1 MEDLLCASH
10 WAKMPVRTA
19 PQLYEVMLSRLVFE
33 ERRGAL
39 RSGSLQS
46 RKHNSSCKSDSKT
59 FPHSWKETSHSLSLK
74 WTGNHTLGSGA
85 SLSLLSTCLALELPR
100 RHPFGHVY
108 RGCFQ
113 GGSNQ
118 GELTLKMGGPVTDR
132 VWSPRLNSKGEKK
145 RRKPTDCQIVLLS
158 DYRHNVPSFHMLLP
172 RPVSVPFPPGWIG
185 YLLKPGIL

>member
-1 MEDLLCASH
+1 MKSCFPDSYLKREEEHWDQEVCGHVNTTQAASLT
-10 WAKMPVRTA
+10 AKPFHTH
-19 PQLYEVMLSRLVFE
+19 EK
-33 ERRGAL
+33 
-39 RSGSLQS
+39 
-46 RKHNSSCKSDSKT
+46 KH
-59 FPHSWKETSHSLSLK
+59 SHSLSLK

-85 SLSLLSTCLALELPR
+85 SLSLLSTCLVLELPR

-132 VWSPRLNSKGEKK
+132 VWSPRLNSKGGKK

-158 DYRHNVPSFHMLLP
+158 DYRHNVPSCHTLLP
-172 RPVSVPFPPGWIG
+172 PPVSVPFPPRWTG

>member
-1 MEDLLCASH
+1 MGDLLCARH
-10 WAKMPVRTA
+10 WAKMSAHTA

-33 ERRGAL
+33 ERRGTL
-39 RSGSLQS
+39 RSGSLRS

-59 FPHSWKETSHSLSLK
+59 FPHSWKETHSLSLK

-85 SLSLLSTCLALELPR
+85 SLSLLSTCLVLELPR
-100 RHPFGHVY
+100 RHTFGHVY

-145 RRKPTDCQIVLLS
+145 KEKANGLPDCSAFWLQTQCPQFPHAPATSCLCAFPTRMDW
-158 DYRHNVPSFHMLLP
+158 VPS
-172 RPVSVPFPPGWIG
+172 
-185 YLLKPGIL
+185 